1 MLMDQNALYLFI
13 RGDSEHLTAL
23 IILPVVEFRAIAFR
37 HKIVEAKPISILA
50 LEANNMV
57 IKAQICWVNKR
68 FLFFFQAVIV
78 NSLTQTSFERFT

>member
-1 MLMDQNALYLFI
+1 MLMDQNALYLLI

-23 IILPVVEFRAIAFR
+23 IILPVDEFRVIAFR